1 MIKKGGV
8 MKSRFKTWAY
18 PILIFCIAGCGP
30 TAHVEKDKTADFNSY
45 KTFAWATQKKKAID
59 LTEQKIRAAVNTEL
73 EKQTGWKQVTHNPDI
88 LLSYDVLVEKS
99 VQQNTNPVYSRPYT
113 RLVYNPY
120 RKHYTTIYFPAQFI
134 GYEKDSYPI
143 KEGTLTISMLDTRT
157 DNMIWQGWA
166 TDEVNNRNL
175 TTNEIENSVRSI
187 FRKFDVAKK

>member
-1 MIKKGGV
+1 MPSQDS
-8 MKSRFKTWAY
+8 SRTNLLA
-18 PILIFCIAGCGP
+18 L
-30 TAHVEKDKTADFNSY
+30 
-45 KTFAWATQKKKAID
+45 
-59 LTEQKIRAAVNTEL
+59 
-73 EKQTGWKQVTHNPDI
+73 QVTSASVIPAVVAAIEIQWYRTDGSVDI

-143 KEGTLTISMLDTRT
+143 KEGTLTISMLDTKT
-157 DNMIWQGWA
+157 DKMIWQGWA